1 MRSDASGDQL
11 ESIVT
16 HSTHELSARAS
27 LVARGLRDIAE
38 RLRSESV
45 GSAQEQSLELLN
57 QGRIEEAIATCSSGL
72 EISPT
77 DEILWQIK
85 GVCLAKQGQYG
96 EGLNCIDRALQS
108 NAENP
113 YCWVLKCK
121 LLRDLNRT
129 EERLECWR
137 RVIEIAPDFKGAS
150 KEIGDS
156 LFDLKR
162 FGEAAQAYDSELTL
176 NPLDAECRS
185 KKDIALKR
193 LARSQQG
200 VAEHVQAADWNRP
213 TIILTIG
220 HWWTEPYSP
229 PYAHMK
235 FFNCVCHIQNISDRT
250 QRLGKET
257 TVFHRSKATGEM
269 SPMADAV
276 LLEITLPLQLAPQSA
291 CDQVVLEL
299 LWPFPKEKSDD
310 DCVREILDDSYE
322 TLAYDDAF
330 GTVIMFSRV

>member
-1 MRSDASGDQL
+1 M
-11 ESIVT
+11 
-16 HSTHELSARAS
+16 
-27 LVARGLRDIAE
+27 
-38 RLRSESV
+38 
-45 GSAQEQSLELLN
+45 
-57 QGRIEEAIATCSSGL
+57 
-72 EISPT
+72 
-77 DEILWQIK
+77 
-85 GVCLAKQGQYG
+85 
-96 EGLNCIDRALQS
+96 
-108 NAENP
+108 
-113 YCWVLKCK
+113 
-121 LLRDLNRT
+121 
-129 EERLECWR
+129 ECWR
-137 RVIEIAPDFKGAS
+137 RVIEIAPDFKGAL

-193 LARSQQG
+193 LARSQQD
-200 VAEHVQAADWNRP
+200 VSEHVQAADWNRP

-235 FFNCVCHIQNISDRT
+235 FFNFVCHIQNISDRA

-299 LWPFPKEKSDD
+299 WPFPKEKSDD
-310 DCVREILDDSYE
+310 DCVREMFSDSEE
-322 TLAYDDAF
+322 TIAYDEEF
-330 GTVIMFSRV
+330 GTVVLLQSAQNEQRHEVSTESAFMVVYDSNRSWHVVKEEEVQWELEGTDINANERRRPLELQGGIWPNKM